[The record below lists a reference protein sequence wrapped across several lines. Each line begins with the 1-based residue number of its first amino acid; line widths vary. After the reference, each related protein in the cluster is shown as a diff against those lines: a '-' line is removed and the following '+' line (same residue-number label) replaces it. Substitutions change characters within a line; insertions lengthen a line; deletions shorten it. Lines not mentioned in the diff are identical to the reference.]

1 MLTREL
7 PDGTDLRTGFA
18 KWSRPLWMRL
28 GALGAVCAALI
39 LLCAPVGA
47 AQLRQA
53 AQIQFMHAM
62 STFACA
68 TFMNVGGGSAKHAP
82 ACFVAGSLLYSLP
95 IYVAYARG
103 PAPSSICTLAGEVLL
118 IGGWVVLIWSASSID
133 RISAPK

>member
-1 MLTREL
+1 
-7 PDGTDLRTGFA
+7 
-18 KWSRPLWMRL
+18 MRL
-28 GALGAVCAALI
+28 GALGAVCSALI

-47 AQLRQA
+47 VRLRQA

-68 TFMNVGGGSAKHAP
+68 TFMNVGGSSAKHAP

-95 IYVAYARG
+95 IYVAYAGG

-118 IGGWVVLIWSASSID
+118 FGGWVALIWSASSID

>member
-7 PDGTDLRTGFA
+7 PDGTALRAGFA

-68 TFMNVGGGSAKHAP
+68 TFMNVGGRSAKHAL

-95 IYVAYARG
+95 ILHRLRRWPGAIVHLYACRRV
-103 PAPSSICTLAGEVLL
+103 PSDRRL
-118 IGGWVVLIWSASSID
+118 GGVVWVCIQHRPHL
-133 RISAPK
+133 RT

>member
-1 MLTREL
+1 
-7 PDGTDLRTGFA
+7 
-18 KWSRPLWMRL
+18 MRL

-68 TFMNVGGGSAKHAP
+68 TFMSVGGSSAKHAP
-82 ACFVAGSLLYSLP
+82 ACFVTGSLLYSLP
-95 IYVAYARG
+95 IYIAYAG
-103 PAPSSICTLAGEVLL
+103 GSAPSSICMLAGEVLL
-118 IGGWVVLIWSASSID
+118 IGGWVVLIWCASSID